1 MSKKMSYA
9 TDLTLHSRP
18 EWPNNSFSILCIAPY
33 ICYASQAILS
43 ALNFVILF
51 IAKIQTVFVKN
62 AYGNQLQRTH
72 LCLQSPKSESRFY
85 YNSNLPAQI
94 LSAPSYKQDKNYQN
108 MVTDFSYSYSQKIKI
123 VRLDAEQIHYP
134 WYAVLICDSNPFSR
148 IYITKHFLC
157 RHSKYYSLLYSS
169 LYILSCIKDS
179 HAFCTQINI
188 YLFICIT
195 L

>member
-1 MSKKMSYA
+1 MNSYILTIDDHRLNWVSYQYHIWNANIFFLVVENLATMNQVVQLVLWVPIIFMEPTLCTIMNSVMSKKMSYA

-72 LCLQSPKSESRFY
+72 LCL
-85 YNSNLPAQI
+85 
-94 LSAPSYKQDKNYQN
+94 
-108 MVTDFSYSYSQKIKI
+108 
-123 VRLDAEQIHYP
+123 
-134 WYAVLICDSNPFSR
+134 
-148 IYITKHFLC
+148 
-157 RHSKYYSLLYSS
+157 
-169 LYILSCIKDS
+169 
-179 HAFCTQINI
+179 
-188 YLFICIT
+188 
-195 L
+195 